1 MAFTG
6 DFNTPVTVHVT
17 VTFYICLT
25 VYADPSTSCA
35 LCAGCKRVS
44 IEFITCNATKKTTR
58 PIGGKNSCRLSIFV
72 PIEVQKNSIDISRDQ
87 WDLLSRVLWENIVI
101 KSPLSN
107 LQFKTI
113 AGLTV
118 SVLSRMFHHVN
129 FEMHSPWVISF
140 RTVSTWKFGG
150 GKALNLW
157 LCFPSVCC
165 HHVRPLYPLQQNSI
179 RCSQSWGFIRVSVLI
194 ITSFTASSLTPTAR
208 LWFLYP
214 AHFIAIQ
221 EKIRRKKRATGVKA
235 QMTSH
240 QVFHWCKYTDTILT
254 T

>member
-1 MAFTG
+1 MRSLDSRGYVGNIIVFVSARFPSHGFIQVRLNGSNLYLKMINADMAFTG

-129 FEMHSPWVISF
+129 FEMHSP
-140 RTVSTWKFGG
+140 
-150 GKALNLW
+150 
-157 LCFPSVCC
+157 
-165 HHVRPLYPLQQNSI
+165 
-179 RCSQSWGFIRVSVLI
+179 
-194 ITSFTASSLTPTAR
+194 
-208 LWFLYP
+208 
-214 AHFIAIQ
+214 
-221 EKIRRKKRATGVKA
+221 
-235 QMTSH
+235 
-240 QVFHWCKYTDTILT
+240 
-254 T
+254 